1 MFNICLVE
9 DEKSLNN
16 LIKTYL
22 ESAGY
27 NVIQCFSGKEA
38 LELTTKIH
46 LWILDIMLSDDI
58 SGYDIIKKIR
68 ETDDKVPV
76 IFTSARD
83 QDLDKIIGLELGS
96 DDYIT
101 KPYSPK
107 ELVLR
112 VNNIIKRVY
121 KDTFDKITYEDYKI
135 NVEKRTVTLFD
146 KEIKLTTLEFELLL
160 LFVNNVGKSFS
171 REEILNSINSFK
183 GEYSQIPPMYSAL
196 KQNGVR
202 LYELARKGI
211 EVERKGRLINIHNL
225 EDIKINNP
233 YISMKVTCSKGTYI
247 RSLCYDIGEKLGVF
261 ATMTQLNRAKTSV
274 FSQEKSININELTKE
289 NINDYILSMEE
300 ALEKYDKIVVNKK
313 YVKLLV
319 NGVRVADGRFTKDK
333 VINNKL
339 YRVYDDENNFIGL
352 GERNDAGFKIEK
364 LLIT

>member
-1 MFNICLVE
+1 MNGVLNIFKPKGMSSFDVVRVV
-9 DEKSLNN
+9 KKVA
-16 LIKTYL
+16 KT
-22 ESAGY
+22 
-27 NVIQCFSGKEA
+27 GKVGHTGTLDPEA
-38 LELTTKIH
+38 TGVLPICIGRATKI
-46 LWILDIMLSDDI
+46 I
-58 SGYDIIKKIR
+58 
-68 ETDDKVPV
+68 
-76 IFTSARD
+76 
-83 QDLDKIIGLELGS
+83 
-96 DDYIT
+96 DYIMDSE
-101 KPYSPK
+101 K
-107 ELVLR
+107 
-112 VNNIIKRVY
+112 VY
-121 KDTFDKITYEDYKI
+121 E
-135 NVEKRTVTLFD
+135 VTL
-146 KEIKLTTLEFELLL
+146 KLGIRTTTYDLEGEVLEERDPSHLTE
-160 LFVNNVGKSFS
+160 
-171 REEILNSINSFK
+171 EEILNSINSFK

>member
-1 MFNICLVE
+1 MNGVLNIFKPKGMSSFDAVRVV
-9 DEKSLNN
+9 K
-16 LIKTYL
+16 KV
-22 ESAGY
+22 AGT
-27 NVIQCFSGKEA
+27 GKVGHTGTLDPEA
-38 LELTTKIH
+38 TGVLPICIGRATKI
-46 LWILDIMLSDDI
+46 I
-58 SGYDIIKKIR
+58 
-68 ETDDKVPV
+68 
-76 IFTSARD
+76 
-83 QDLDKIIGLELGS
+83 
-96 DDYIT
+96 DYIMDSE
-101 KPYSPK
+101 K
-107 ELVLR
+107 
-112 VNNIIKRVY
+112 VY
-121 KDTFDKITYEDYKI
+121 E
-135 NVEKRTVTLFD
+135 VTL
-146 KEIKLTTLEFELLL
+146 KLGIRTTTYDLEGEVLEERDPSHLTE
-160 LFVNNVGKSFS
+160 
-171 REEILNSINSFK
+171 EEILNSINSFK

-211 EVERKGRLINIHNL
+211 EVERKGRLVNIYNL

-352 GERNDAGFKIEK
+352 
-364 LLIT
+364 

>member
-1 MFNICLVE
+1 MNGVLNIFKPKGMSSFDAVRVV
-9 DEKSLNN
+9 K
-16 LIKTYL
+16 KV
-22 ESAGY
+22 AGT
-27 NVIQCFSGKEA
+27 GKVGHTGTLDPEA
-38 LELTTKIH
+38 TGVLPICIGRATKI
-46 LWILDIMLSDDI
+46 I
-58 SGYDIIKKIR
+58 
-68 ETDDKVPV
+68 
-76 IFTSARD
+76 
-83 QDLDKIIGLELGS
+83 
-96 DDYIT
+96 DYIMDSE
-101 KPYSPK
+101 K
-107 ELVLR
+107 
-112 VNNIIKRVY
+112 VY
-121 KDTFDKITYEDYKI
+121 E
-135 NVEKRTVTLFD
+135 VTLKLGIRTTTYD
-146 KEIKLTTLEFELLL
+146 LEGEVLEEIDPSHLTE
-160 LFVNNVGKSFS
+160 
-171 REEILNSINSFK
+171 EEILNSINSVK
-183 GEYSQIPPMYSAL
+183 GEYSQIPPRYSAL
-196 KQNGVR
+196 KQIGVR

-261 ATMTQLNRAKTSV
+261 ATMMQLNRVKTSV

-364 LLIT
+364 LLITEEKSNADI

>member
-1 MFNICLVE
+1 MNGVLNIFKPKGMSSFDAVRVV
-9 DEKSLNN
+9 K
-16 LIKTYL
+16 KV
-22 ESAGY
+22 AGT
-27 NVIQCFSGKEA
+27 GKVGHTGTLDPEA
-38 LELTTKIH
+38 TGVLPICIGKATKI
-46 LWILDIMLSDDI
+46 I
-58 SGYDIIKKIR
+58 
-68 ETDDKVPV
+68 
-76 IFTSARD
+76 
-83 QDLDKIIGLELGS
+83 
-96 DDYIT
+96 DYIMDSE
-101 KPYSPK
+101 K
-107 ELVLR
+107 
-112 VNNIIKRVY
+112 VY
-121 KDTFDKITYEDYKI
+121 E
-135 NVEKRTVTLFD
+135 VTL
-146 KEIKLTTLEFELLL
+146 KLGIRTTTYDLEGEVLEERDPSHLTE
-160 LFVNNVGKSFS
+160 
-171 REEILNSINSFK
+171 EEILNSINSFK

-261 ATMTQLNRAKTSV
+261 ATMMQLNRVKTSV

>member
-1 MFNICLVE
+1 MNGVLNIFKPKGMSSFDAVRVV
-9 DEKSLNN
+9 K
-16 LIKTYL
+16 KV
-22 ESAGY
+22 AGT
-27 NVIQCFSGKEA
+27 GKVGHTGTLDPEA
-38 LELTTKIH
+38 TGVLPICIGRATKI
-46 LWILDIMLSDDI
+46 I
-58 SGYDIIKKIR
+58 
-68 ETDDKVPV
+68 
-76 IFTSARD
+76 
-83 QDLDKIIGLELGS
+83 
-96 DDYIT
+96 DYIMDSE
-101 KPYSPK
+101 K
-107 ELVLR
+107 
-112 VNNIIKRVY
+112 VY
-121 KDTFDKITYEDYKI
+121 E
-135 NVEKRTVTLFD
+135 VTL
-146 KEIKLTTLEFELLL
+146 KLGIRTTTYDLEGEVLEERDPSHLTE
-160 LFVNNVGKSFS
+160 
-171 REEILNSINSFK
+171 EEILNSINSFK

-211 EVERKGRLINIHNL
+211 EVERKGRLVNIYNL

-352 GERNDAGFKIEK
+352 GERNDAGFKIDK

>member
-1 MFNICLVE
+1 MNGVLNIFKPKGMSSFDAVRVV
-9 DEKSLNN
+9 K
-16 LIKTYL
+16 KV
-22 ESAGY
+22 AGT
-27 NVIQCFSGKEA
+27 GKVGHTGTLDPEA
-38 LELTTKIH
+38 TGVLPICIGKATKI
-46 LWILDIMLSDDI
+46 I
-58 SGYDIIKKIR
+58 
-68 ETDDKVPV
+68 
-76 IFTSARD
+76 
-83 QDLDKIIGLELGS
+83 
-96 DDYIT
+96 DYIMDSE
-101 KPYSPK
+101 K
-107 ELVLR
+107 
-112 VNNIIKRVY
+112 VY
-121 KDTFDKITYEDYKI
+121 E
-135 NVEKRTVTLFD
+135 VTL
-146 KEIKLTTLEFELLL
+146 KLGIRTTTYDLEGEVLEERDPSHLTE
-160 LFVNNVGKSFS
+160 
-171 REEILNSINSFK
+171 EEILNAINSFK
-183 GEYSQIPPMYSAL
+183 GEYCQIPPMYSAL

-211 EVERKGRLINIHNL
+211 EVERKGRLVNIYNL

>member
-1 MFNICLVE
+1 MNGVLNIFKPKGMSSFDAVRVV
-9 DEKSLNN
+9 K
-16 LIKTYL
+16 KV
-22 ESAGY
+22 AGT
-27 NVIQCFSGKEA
+27 GKVGHTGTLDPEA
-38 LELTTKIH
+38 TGVLPICIGRATKI
-46 LWILDIMLSDDI
+46 I
-58 SGYDIIKKIR
+58 
-68 ETDDKVPV
+68 
-76 IFTSARD
+76 
-83 QDLDKIIGLELGS
+83 
-96 DDYIT
+96 DYIM
-101 KPYSPK
+101 KAEK
-107 ELVLR
+107 
-112 VNNIIKRVY
+112 VY
-121 KDTFDKITYEDYKI
+121 E
-135 NVEKRTVTLFD
+135 VTL
-146 KEIKLTTLEFELLL
+146 KLGIRTTTYDLEGEVLEERDPSHLTE
-160 LFVNNVGKSFS
+160 
-171 REEILNSINSFK
+171 EEILNSINSFK

-211 EVERKGRLINIHNL
+211 EVERKGRLVNIYNL

>member
-1 MFNICLVE
+1 MNGVLNIFKPKGMSSFDAVRVV
-9 DEKSLNN
+9 K
-16 LIKTYL
+16 KV
-22 ESAGY
+22 AGT
-27 NVIQCFSGKEA
+27 GKVGHTGTLDPEA
-38 LELTTKIH
+38 TGVLPICIGRATKI
-46 LWILDIMLSDDI
+46 I
-58 SGYDIIKKIR
+58 
-68 ETDDKVPV
+68 
-76 IFTSARD
+76 
-83 QDLDKIIGLELGS
+83 
-96 DDYIT
+96 DYIMDSE
-101 KPYSPK
+101 K
-107 ELVLR
+107 
-112 VNNIIKRVY
+112 VY
-121 KDTFDKITYEDYKI
+121 E
-135 NVEKRTVTLFD
+135 VTL
-146 KEIKLTTLEFELLL
+146 KLGIRTTTYDLEGEVLEERDPSHLTE
-160 LFVNNVGKSFS
+160 
-171 REEILNSINSFK
+171 EEILNSINSFK

-364 LLIT
+364 PHPGFPGHSHGRELPV

>member
-1 MFNICLVE
+1 MNGVLNIFKPKGMSSFDAVRVV
-9 DEKSLNN
+9 K
-16 LIKTYL
+16 KV
-22 ESAGY
+22 AGT
-27 NVIQCFSGKEA
+27 GKVGHTGTLDPEA
-38 LELTTKIH
+38 TGVLPICIGRATKI
-46 LWILDIMLSDDI
+46 I
-58 SGYDIIKKIR
+58 
-68 ETDDKVPV
+68 
-76 IFTSARD
+76 
-83 QDLDKIIGLELGS
+83 
-96 DDYIT
+96 DYIMDSE
-101 KPYSPK
+101 K
-107 ELVLR
+107 
-112 VNNIIKRVY
+112 VY
-121 KDTFDKITYEDYKI
+121 E
-135 NVEKRTVTLFD
+135 VTL
-146 KEIKLTTLEFELLL
+146 KLGIRTTTYDLEGEVLEERDPSHLTE
-160 LFVNNVGKSFS
+160 
-171 REEILNSINSFK
+171 EEILNTINSFK

-211 EVERKGRLINIHNL
+211 EVERKGRLVNIYNL

-233 YISMKVTCSKGTYI
+233 YISMKVACSKGTYI

-300 ALEKYDKIVVNKK
+300 ALEKYDKIIVNKK
-313 YVKLLV
+313 YAKLLV

-364 LLIT
+364 LLVT

>member
-1 MFNICLVE
+1 MNGVLNIFKPKGMSSFDAVRVV
-9 DEKSLNN
+9 K
-16 LIKTYL
+16 KV
-22 ESAGY
+22 AGT
-27 NVIQCFSGKEA
+27 GKVGHTGTLDPEA
-38 LELTTKIH
+38 TGVLPICIGRATKI
-46 LWILDIMLSDDI
+46 I
-58 SGYDIIKKIR
+58 
-68 ETDDKVPV
+68 
-76 IFTSARD
+76 
-83 QDLDKIIGLELGS
+83 
-96 DDYIT
+96 DYIMDSE
-101 KPYSPK
+101 K
-107 ELVLR
+107 
-112 VNNIIKRVY
+112 VY
-121 KDTFDKITYEDYKI
+121 E
-135 NVEKRTVTLFD
+135 VTL
-146 KEIKLTTLEFELLL
+146 KLGIRTTTYDLEGEVLEERDPSHLTE
-160 LFVNNVGKSFS
+160 
-171 REEILNSINSFK
+171 EEILNSINSFK

-211 EVERKGRLINIHNL
+211 EVERKGRLVNIYNL

-274 FSQEKSININELTKE
+274 FSKEKSININELTKE

-300 ALEKYDKIVVNKK
+300 ALEKYDKIIVNKK

>member
-1 MFNICLVE
+1 MNGVLNIFKPKGMSSFDAVRVV
-9 DEKSLNN
+9 K
-16 LIKTYL
+16 KV
-22 ESAGY
+22 AGT
-27 NVIQCFSGKEA
+27 GKVGHTGTLDPEA
-38 LELTTKIH
+38 TGVLPICIGRATKI
-46 LWILDIMLSDDI
+46 I
-58 SGYDIIKKIR
+58 
-68 ETDDKVPV
+68 
-76 IFTSARD
+76 
-83 QDLDKIIGLELGS
+83 
-96 DDYIT
+96 DYIMDSE
-101 KPYSPK
+101 K
-107 ELVLR
+107 
-112 VNNIIKRVY
+112 VY
-121 KDTFDKITYEDYKI
+121 E
-135 NVEKRTVTLFD
+135 VTL
-146 KEIKLTTLEFELLL
+146 KLGIRTTTYDLEGEVLEERDPSHLTE
-160 LFVNNVGKSFS
+160 
-171 REEILNSINSFK
+171 EEILNSINSFK

-319 NGVRVADGRFTKDK
+319 NGGRVADGRFTKDK